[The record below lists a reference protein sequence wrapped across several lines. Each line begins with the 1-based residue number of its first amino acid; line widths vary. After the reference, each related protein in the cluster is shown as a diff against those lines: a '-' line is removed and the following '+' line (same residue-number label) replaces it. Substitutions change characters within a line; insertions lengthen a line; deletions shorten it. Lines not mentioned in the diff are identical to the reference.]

1 LKRHRLCPPTIHTT
15 FTTKHKDKE
24 FIMTGY
30 NKVILMGHLTRDPE
44 VKTLPDSNTTVCNFA
59 LAVNR
64 TWKDAEGNAR
74 EEVLFMDCAAFGRTA
89 DTIGQYLAKG
99 RPIHVEGR
107 LKLERW
113 EQDGQSRSKVR
124 VIVEQFRF
132 VDSGRPDTNGSAA
145 HAGNGN
151 GRAGNARI
159 PAKTNGKATQP
170 ARGRRPAKAR
180 SASGDNSPT
189 FASAASA
196 TATAEADPHGTDGD
210 GIPF

>member
-1 LKRHRLCPPTIHTT
+1 
-15 FTTKHKDKE
+15 
-24 FIMTGY
+24 MTGY
-30 NKVILMGHLTRDPE
+30 NKVILMGNLTRDPE
-44 VKTLPDSNTTVCNFA
+44 VKTLPNSDTTVCNFA

-64 TWKDAEGNAR
+64 TWKDADGNAR

-89 DTIGQYLAKG
+89 DAIGQYLAKG

-132 VDSGRPDTNGSAA
+132 VDSTRKDEQAGTNRS
-145 HAGNGN
+145 
-151 GRAGNARI
+151 GNAHGRTGNSRGA
-159 PAKTNGKATQP
+159 AKTNGRTTPP
-170 ARGRRPAKAR
+170 APGRRPAKRRAVGG
-180 SASGDNSPT
+180 ADAPT
-189 FASAASA
+189 FASA

>member
-1 LKRHRLCPPTIHTT
+1 
-15 FTTKHKDKE
+15 
-24 FIMTGY
+24 MTGY
-30 NKVILMGHLTRDPE
+30 NKVILMGNLTRDPE
-44 VKTLPDSNTTVCNFA
+44 VKTLPNSDTTVCNFA

-64 TWKDAEGNAR
+64 TWKDADGNAR

-89 DTIGQYLAKG
+89 DTISQYLTKG

-113 EQDGQSRSKVR
+113 EQDGQNRSKVR

-151 GRAGNARI
+151 GRAGNSRST
-159 PAKTNGKATQP
+159 AKTNGKATPP

-180 SASGDNSPT
+180 NVGGDNSPT

-196 TATAEADPHGTDGD
+196 TTTAEADPHTTDGD

>member
-1 LKRHRLCPPTIHTT
+1 
-15 FTTKHKDKE
+15 
-24 FIMTGY
+24 MTGY
-30 NKVILMGHLTRDPE
+30 NKVILMGNLTRDPE
-44 VKTLPDSNTTVCNFA
+44 TKNLPNSQTTVCNFA

-64 TWKDAEGNAR
+64 TWKDANGNAR

-89 DTIGQYLAKG
+89 DAIGQYLAKG

-113 EQDGQSRSKVR
+113 EQDGQARSKVR

-132 VDSGRPDTNGSAA
+132 VDSGRPDTNGTGNSSAA
-145 HAGNGN
+145 HGGNGN
-151 GRAGNARI
+151 GRAGNARST
-159 PAKTNGKATQP
+159 AKTNGKATP
-170 ARGRRPAKAR
+170 PVRGRRPTKAR
-180 SASGDNSPT
+180 SATGDTSPT

>member
-1 LKRHRLCPPTIHTT
+1 
-15 FTTKHKDKE
+15 
-24 FIMTGY
+24 
-30 NKVILMGHLTRDPE
+30 VILMGNLTRDPE
-44 VKTLPDSNTTVCNFA
+44 IKTLPNSETTVCNFA

-64 TWKDAEGNAR
+64 TWKDADGNAR

-113 EQDGQSRSKVR
+113 EQDGQSRTKVR
-124 VIVEQFRF
+124 MIVEQFRF
-132 VDSGRPDTNGSAA
+132 VDSGRADTNGSAA
-145 HAGNGN
+145 PTGNGN
-151 GRAGNARI
+151 GRAGNSRAT
-159 PAKTNGKATQP
+159 AKTNGKTSPP

-180 SASGDNSPT
+180 SASGDSSPT
-189 FASAASA
+189 FASAA
-196 TATAEADPHGTDGD
+196 TATAEADPHGSDGD

>member
-1 LKRHRLCPPTIHTT
+1 
-15 FTTKHKDKE
+15 
-24 FIMTGY
+24 MTGY

-44 VKTLPDSNTTVCNFA
+44 TKTLPNSDTTVCNFA

-64 TWKDAEGNAR
+64 TWKDVDGNAR

-89 DTIGQYLAKG
+89 DAIGAYLTKG
-99 RPIHVEGR
+99 RAIHVEGR

-113 EQDGQSRSKVR
+113 EQDGQNRSKVR

-145 HAGNGN
+145 N
-151 GRAGNARI
+151 AGNANVRTGNSRGTN
-159 PAKTNGKATQP
+159 KTNGKASP
-170 ARGRRPAKAR
+170 AVRGRRPAKAR
-180 SASGDNSPT
+180 NVGANISPT

-196 TATAEADPHGTDGD
+196 TATAEADPNATDGD